1 MSRILKNK
9 NFSTVSLLIL
19 IFIFSACNRDEESF
33 ENNEMKNIR
42 VSFSLAAEPFT
53 DSSTGSRAGESE
65 SEATIDFSTL
75 TVMAFKADG
84 ILSGIVRGNEMY
96 EAEGTYEF
104 ELRDNNFGNGLL
116 LVVLADWENLGLDLA
131 SVASYD
137 DLRNISVS
145 YSMDSSCLP
154 LYGEIQAPIS
164 SEGNVEAGSIELK
177 RAVAKIIVKD
187 NLPDYEI
194 VSASLLRYNSVLD
207 VISPSSYRAAETEN
221 LSFKKDD
228 GGDFLYAYVAPTELG
243 DAMSDARNI
252 NLRVRKNGSATE
264 ESYTLW
270 LKDYSAENGESG
282 SIPSLQPNYLY
293 TFNVT
298 SLEES
303 GEPAI
308 EIQDKVR
315 ILVTWHNPTEIGG
328 WFGREYINFWEEGKD
343 IDPLI
348 ENLNKSFDRVNVV
361 WSDEVE
367 KLEYYCCDIQL
378 SELKV
383 DFENLRYE
391 MCGVSSWRDDRYE
404 NSISLSKS
412 ARRIENR
419 EEDGKLMTWVWLT
432 EPYEVPDKFNKLDED
447 DIIRLYWNKE
457 WGIEVIYLYT
467 QDNKEIEKYGEEDGR
482 GFLYI
487 DIPLEF
493 IDPQGT
499 LTYYYDYNR
508 QSKSITLKA
517 NQLSIEKMNG
527 KDYYVYYMTP

>member
-84 ILSGIVRGNEMY
+84 MLSGIVRGNEMY

-104 ELRDNNFGNGLL
+104 ELRDDNFGNSLL
-116 LVVLADWENLGLDLA
+116 LVVLADWADLGLDLA

-145 YSMDSSCLP
+145 YSMDSSCIP

-207 VISPSSYRAAETEN
+207 IITDSPYRAAETEN
-221 LSFKKDD
+221 LSFKKDEAA
-228 GGDFLYAYVAPTELG
+228 DFLYAYVAPTELG

-303 GEPAI
+303 GEPSI

-315 ILVTWHNPTEIGG
+315 ILVTYHNPRVVKG
-328 WFGREYINFWEEGKD
+328 WFGKDYINFWKEGD
-343 IDPLI
+343 EIYPLI
-348 ENLNKSFDRVNVV
+348 PKNNTYLSLEDVV

-367 KLEYYCCDIQL
+367 RLAYYCCDIEL
-378 SELKV
+378 SKLKV
-383 DFENLRYE
+383 DFESLRYE
-391 MCGVSSWRDDRYE
+391 MCEVSAWGEDMYK

-419 EEDGKLMTWVWLT
+419 EENGTFMTWVWLT
-432 EPYEVPDKFNKLDED
+432 EPYEVPKELDKAG
-447 DIIRLYWNKE
+447 IIRLYWNKE
-457 WGIEVIYLYT
+457 SSF
-467 QDNKEIEKYGEEDGR
+467 KEIFLDTHDNIVEKRHGEDDGR
-482 GFLYI
+482 GFLYVDVPVANTYPTKELYYSFDDENLI
-487 DIPLEF
+487 RYM
-493 IDPQGT
+493 T
-499 LTYYYDYNR
+499 LTF
-508 QSKSITLKA
+508 I
-517 NQLSIEKMNG
+517 QLSIERING
-527 KDYYVYYMTP
+527 KDYYVYYM